1 MQDILEGENDIDDD
15 DDDDGRTAR
24 EMVCKTAEI
33 LFGCRGSC
41 EVWLKGEESRG
52 WEKERERGSEEGV

>member
-1 MQDILEGENDIDDD
+1 MRNNERTGYTNSKGCRTNQKGESDI

-52 WEKERERGSEEGV
+52 

>member
-1 MQDILEGENDIDDD
+1 MQDILEGENDID

-52 WEKERERGSEEGV
+52 

>member
-15 DDDDGRTAR
+15 DDGRTAG
-24 EMVCKTAEI
+24 EMVCKTGEI

-41 EVWLKGEESRG
+41 EVWLKGEESG
-52 WEKERERGSEEGV
+52 G